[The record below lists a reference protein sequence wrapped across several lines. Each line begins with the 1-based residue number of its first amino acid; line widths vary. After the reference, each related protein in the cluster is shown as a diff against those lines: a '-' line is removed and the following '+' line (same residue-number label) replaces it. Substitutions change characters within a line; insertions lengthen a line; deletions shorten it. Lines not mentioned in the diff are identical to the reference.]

1 MESKDK
7 GNALIYQTK
16 DMNWTVY
23 LGVLPDQPAPLKLA
37 TIAAVGICLF
47 EDAVK
52 VAKSHGY
59 ADKDIAVQFIK
70 QSEPVS

>member
-7 GNALIYQTK
+7 GNALIYQTE

-23 LGVLPDQPAPLKLA
+23 LGVLPDQPKPLKLA
-37 TIAAVGICLF
+37 TIAEYGICLF

-59 ADKDIAVQFIK
+59 ADKDIVVQFIK
-70 QSEPVS
+70 RSKPLS